1 MRVDSFPYRLMVDEL
16 RAEILDGTRP
26 PGSRMPS
33 ENELATRY
41 STSRPTVRR
50 ALAVLRG
57 EGLITTEQGRGA
69 FVRPKPHVRLL
80 VTGTSFRKHRALGL
94 PGFNAQALEQ
104 GQRPEQRIRAVDTV
118 SAPHEVAMRLG
129 LDEGAPVVL
138 RRRLFLLE
146 GEPAALVD
154 SYYPAEWASGT
165 AIAEPDRI
173 KGGVYALIEDPDGPI
188 RRQIARSVDDLVAR
202 MPTPDE
208 AAELALPPGVPVVRV
223 IRTVLDSE
231 NQPVEVQ
238 DSVMAADRHEFRY
251 EEQMR

>member
-1 MRVDSFPYRLMVDEL
+1 MRVDGFPYRLMVDEL

-41 STSRPTVRR
+41 GTSRPTVRR

-80 VTGTSFRKHRALGL
+80 VTGASFRKHRALGL

-104 GQRPEQRIRAVDTV
+104 GQRAEQRILSVATV
-118 SAPHEVAMRLG
+118 GATPEVAVRLN
-129 LDEGAPVVL
+129 LDEGAPVVV
-138 RRRLFLLE
+138 RRRVFLLE
-146 GEPAALVD
+146 GQPTALVD
-154 SYYPAEWASGT
+154 SYYPAAWAAGT
-165 AIAEPDRI
+165 AIERPHRVR
-173 KGGVYALIEDPDGPI
+173 GGVYALIEDPDGPI
-188 RRQIARSVDDLVAR
+188 RRQIARSVDELLAR
-202 MPTPDE
+202 MPTPNE
-208 AAELALPPGVPVVRV
+208 AAELALPAGVPVVRV
-223 IRTVLDSE
+223 TRTVFDSAGL
-231 NQPVEVQ
+231 PVEVQ